1 MMKRRFF
8 QLTSAR
14 GTFTTCALAGL
25 LFIGG
30 LPLGAQQGQ
39 PPAPPL
45 YSPQLLNELKQIQQA
60 ALASDY
66 AYKQTAYLS
75 NNIGPRLSGSP
86 QAQRA
91 VEYVAEELK
100 RLGLEVKLEKLMV
113 PHWVRGVET
122 GELVE
127 FPGQAPQTTQKIVL
141 TALGGSVA
149 TPAAGL
155 TAEVVVVNN
164 FDELQALGRDKVAG
178 KIVLFNAKFDREMAA
193 LGYGGEA
200 YGQVV
205 GYRGG
210 GASAAARLGAVAA
223 LNRSAGSSQN
233 RLVHTGAMRYA
244 QDAPRIPAAAVSS
257 EDADLMAH
265 LVKEGRVRLHL
276 TMTPQQLPDAVS
288 YNVIG
293 DLKGSE
299 HPEQIVIVSGHL
311 DSWDL
316 GTGALDDAA
325 GVAVAMQTAQL
336 LRQLNLRPK
345 RTIRVIAWMNE
356 ENGLVG
362 GRTYAQ
368 DYATELQ
375 NHIAAIE
382 SDRGAGHPLG
392 FIAKASPA
400 ALQMLAPVSQI
411 LQTSGAG
418 LSRASNDSP
427 EADIIPIAN
436 AGVPA
441 FGLWQDTRTYFDYHH
456 TEADTLDKI
465 VPRELAEN
473 SAVMAVLAYAIA
485 NLPQPLPRDPPPPA
499 PRAAGN

>member
-1 MMKRRFF
+1 MKKEFSLLVSQRHA
-8 QLTSAR
+8 SA
-14 GTFTTCALAGL
+14 TCLLSIALL
-25 LFIGG
+25 LLGG
-30 LPLGAQQGQ
+30 LPLKAQQGQ
-39 PPAPPL
+39 PAQPPL
-45 YSPQLLNELKQIQQA
+45 YSPQLLSELKRIQQA

-66 AYKQTAYLS
+66 AYRQTAYLS

-91 VEYVAEELK
+91 VEYVADELK

-113 PHWVRGVET
+113 PHWVRGAET

-149 TPAAGL
+149 TAPSGL
-155 TAEVVVVNN
+155 TAEVVVVNS
-164 FDELQALGRDKVAG
+164 FDELQALGRNKVTG

-205 GYRGG
+205 GFRGG

-223 LNRSAGSSQN
+223 LNRSAGGSQN
-233 RLVHTGAMRYA
+233 RLAHTGAMRYA
-244 QDAPRIPAAAVSS
+244 QDAPRIPAAAVSP
-257 EDADLMAH
+257 EDADLIAH
-265 LVKEGRVRLHL
+265 LAKEGRVRLRL
-276 TMTPQQLPDAVS
+276 TLTPQQLPDAVS

-336 LRQLNLRPK
+336 LKQLRLRPK

-362 GRTYAQ
+362 GRTYAL
-368 DYATELQ
+368 DYASELP
-375 NHIAAIE
+375 NHVAAIE

-400 ALQMLAPVSQI
+400 AMQMLAPVSQI
-411 LQTSGAG
+411 LQSSGAG
-418 LSRASNDSP
+418 LSRVSNDSP

-456 TEADTLDKI
+456 TEADTFDKI

-473 SAVMAVLAYAIA
+473 AAVMAVLAYAIA
-485 NLPQPLPRDPPPPA
+485 SLPQALPRNPPPA
-499 PRAAGN
+499 PGAAGN